1 MTKIELPD
9 DKPVNLRPKTGEF
22 QGANWALAPM
32 LPQGA
37 TSWSLQLTAGADLGS
52 ADPRAVDPASRGS
65 LVLADSHASTRM
77 KIVPG
82 GVGMVYAPNDLGYP
96 VGEPVDPDWVSDCD
110 LLPGLCVTDPKR
122 IKRTWTQAGSDMFG
136 TEVDT
141 PVQEELVVFC
151 DMIPGVCN
159 VEILPIRDIASAELL
174 APMFSV
180 VRTGAG
186 DLGAAAAGDLR
197 MDTPYGYTAGT
208 PSAALRRA
216 DGSDPYAQPRG
227 KHIFDPAGGPGRPRC
242 WARSRTTTRPTA
254 RTRPGIPSAA
264 ATWTSSWV
272 APCPATP
279 GRNSRRPTARRR
291 PAPASATGCGARGPT
306 PCRPRGGSTSAL
318 MPCPWP
324 PICGQQPSVH
334 RRLHRLWHAGRR
346 QPQHR
351 RGRRRRYRGGARP
364 GRLWRA
370 GTAQPRL
377 VAAVG
382 GTGRVAPDGSLAL
395 TGGGDLKLRLGG
407 VLNPDL
413 DASQYATQYRT
424 NRQKPDL
431 DGMVTNLRGAIQIE
445 ARAIG
450 GSRQLFRQDA
460 VAQPGLTGDAMDPRP
475 INPFVPTLSSASGG
489 ITLVPG
495 DSAVYLET
503 MGDLVLS
510 GVSDAGRVR
519 VLNTSIQAPGHG
531 LSVGGGQSWFSLWT
545 PATAINLLSAGGNVT
560 PDTSLSHE
568 AAGSAS
574 VIRGTT

>member
-1 MTKIELPD
+1 
-9 DKPVNLRPKTGEF
+9 
-22 QGANWALAPM
+22 
-32 LPQGA
+32 
-37 TSWSLQLTAGADLGS
+37 
-52 ADPRAVDPASRGS
+52 
-65 LVLADSHASTRM
+65 M

-96 VGEPVDPDWVSDCD
+96 WASRWIRTGSAIATSC
-110 LLPGLCVTDPKR
+110 GLCVTDPKR

-151 DMIPGVCN
+151 DMITGVCN

-197 MDTPYGYTAGT
+197 MDTPYGFYTAGT
-208 PSAALRRA
+208 PSTALRRA

-227 KHIFDPAGGPGRPRC
+227 KHIFDPAGARASLAAGPAAGRLQRGQRRVPAWYPERGGNVDIVVGGSVSGDAWTEFAPPNRPQTPSASVGNWLWRQGSDALPASWWINFGAYAVPMATNMWASSHPYIVGFTGFGTLGGGNHSIAAAGGAGIVAARGLGDYARNRAAAPGRGRGRHRRRARRQPGADRRRRPEAAPGRGPEPGPGRLAVR
-242 WARSRTTTRPTA
+242 
-254 RTRPGIPSAA
+254 
-264 ATWTSSWV
+264 
-272 APCPATP
+272 
-279 GRNSRRPTARRR
+279 
-291 PAPASATGCGARGPT
+291 
-306 PCRPRGGSTSAL
+306 
-318 MPCPWP
+318 
-324 PICGQQPSVH
+324 
-334 RRLHRLWHAGRR
+334 HAV
-346 QPQHR
+346 QDQSPE
-351 RGRRRRYRGGARP
+351 ARP
-364 GRLWRA
+364 GRHGDQLA
-370 GTAQPRL
+370 GRH
-377 VAAVG
+377 
-382 GTGRVAPDGSLAL
+382 PD
-395 TGGGDLKLRLGG
+395 R
-407 VLNPDL
+407 
-413 DASQYATQYRT
+413 
-424 NRQKPDL
+424 
-431 DGMVTNLRGAIQIE
+431 

-519 VLNTSIQAPGHG
+519 VLNTSIQAPGR
-531 LSVGGGQSWFSLWT
+531 LSVGGSQSWFSLWT